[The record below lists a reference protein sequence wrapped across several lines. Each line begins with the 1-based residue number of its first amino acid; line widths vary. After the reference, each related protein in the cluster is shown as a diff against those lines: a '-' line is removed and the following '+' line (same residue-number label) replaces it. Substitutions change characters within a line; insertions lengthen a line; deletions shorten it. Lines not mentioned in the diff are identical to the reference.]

1 MTTSTPSSS
10 LPDLGDDAAA
20 FARRLGL
27 ISAGLAALVAR
38 RFLRMPHLVGLTVL
52 LWTRITRVL
61 WRFERLMVRA
71 ARVGPVRVRAL
82 RVRTLRTG
90 RGDGGRTAQ
99 VGLPSERGWLVRE
112 LGWEAAA
119 YLGQLE
125 ALLADRA
132 MRAVLASLPGA
143 GQVLRPLCRMLGV
156 PAAAIAPA
164 VVVVAAAAAVPIAMV
179 GPCVAQGGLPG
190 IVGESEGIVEK

>member
-1 MTTSTPSSS
+1 M
-10 LPDLGDDAAA
+10 
-20 FARRLGL
+20 
-27 ISAGLAALVAR
+27 
-38 RFLRMPHLVGLTVL
+38 RMPHLVGLTVL
-52 LWTRITRVL
+52 LWTRITRVVR
-61 WRFERLMVRA
+61 RFERLMVRP
-71 ARVGPVRVRAL
+71 ARVGAVRVRAL

-90 RGDGGRTAQ
+90 RGDGGRAAQ
-99 VGLPSERGWLVRE
+99 VRLPSERGWLVRE

-143 GQVLRPLCRMLGV
+143 GRVLQPLCRMLGV

-164 VVVVAAAAAVPIAMV
+164 VVVVAATVPMAGV

-190 IVGESEGIVEK
+190 IVGESEGIVAK